1 MRLSKCNVTVQLQ
14 GTNCGFPHLVIYVI
28 YLAPDSCA
36 AWWGSERA
44 GTAGGMEMT
53 SCAVFVCA
61 EGPREKG
68 KDVMGRWIL
77 GASLKSFRAAIV
89 AAANDGEIN

>member
-1 MRLSKCNVTVQLQ
+1 
-14 GTNCGFPHLVIYVI
+14 
-28 YLAPDSCA
+28 
-36 AWWGSERA
+36 
-44 GTAGGMEMT
+44 MEMT